1 LDNQETAMLR
11 LFSHLSV
18 ARRLTLGFA
27 ALVALLLV
35 VVTLNAVASRDARER
50 VRQIVEVNNAKSH
63 LANQMLNH
71 INELAVQARSITL
84 LTDLSEIDKE
94 MALMKAAEANYWKE
108 QKQLVVDLG
117 VSGTEAERKLI
128 AEIEAAAAKTMPIA
142 LNAARLGQAGAN
154 IEATVALMQ
163 QVRPNEQ
170 IWRKKVAELAALE
183 DSLNQATYATA
194 KESQTRSMAASGI
207 LAAVAVVLGMLVGW
221 AITRSVKKPIDS
233 AVRVA
238 ERIAEGDLTTPVE
251 VSSRDELGRLL
262 AAIATMQGRLR
273 QVVGEIRTAADSVQM
288 ASAELA
294 SGNQDLSQ
302 RTEKAACNIQQT
314 ASSME
319 GMAKSVR
326 HSAESAHLA
335 NQLSISASGVAMR
348 GGEVVSQV
356 VSTMDQI
363 DQSSKKISD
372 IIGVIDGIAFQTNIL
387 ALNAAVEAAR
397 AGEQGRG
404 FAVVA
409 GEVRTLAQRSAEAAK
424 EIKSLIVT
432 SVEKVEAG
440 SRLVKNAGTTMDE
453 IVASVKRVSDIVG
466 EITSTS
472 AEQSNGIGQIN
483 ESVTELDHMTQ
494 QNAALVEES
503 AASATS
509 LQEQAAKLTSVV
521 TAFRL

>member
-1 LDNQETAMLR
+1 MMPTS
-11 LFSHLSV
+11 FSNPSV
-18 ARRLTLGFA
+18 ARRLSLGFA
-27 ALVALLLV
+27 VLVGMLLV
-35 VVTLNAVASRDARER
+35 VVTLNVIANRGTRDRLRE
-50 VRQIVEVNNAKSH
+50 IVEVNNPKSD
-63 LANQMLNH
+63 LAYQMLNH
-71 INELAVQARSITL
+71 INELGVHPRSIAL
-84 LTDLSEIDKE
+84 LTDISEIDKE
-94 MALMKAAEANYWKE
+94 MALMKAAEANYWKA
-108 QKQLVVDLG
+108 QKQLIADLNG
-117 VSGTEAERKLI
+117 SGTEQERKLL
-128 AEIEAAAAKTMPIA
+128 AEIEGAAKQTMPLA
-142 LNAARLGQAGAN
+142 LTAAQQGQAGAN
-154 IEATVALMQ
+154 IEATGILMQ

-170 IWRKKVAELAALE
+170 VWRKKVMELVALE
-183 DSLNQATYATA
+183 DELSRASFATA
-194 KESQTRSMAASGI
+194 MSDQARAM
-207 LAAVAVVLGMLVGW
+207 LAAGVLAVAAVVLGTLVAW
-221 AITRSVKKPIDS
+221 AITRSVKKPIDR

-262 AAIATMQGRLR
+262 AAIGAMQARLR
-273 QVVGEIRTAADSVQM
+273 QVVGEIRTAANSVQS

-294 SGNQDLSQ
+294 TGNQDLSQ
-302 RTEKAACNIQQT
+302 RTEKTACNIQQT

-319 GMAKSVR
+319 LMAKSVR
-326 HSAESAHLA
+326 HSAESASLA
-335 NQLSISASGVAMR
+335 NQLSSSASGVATR

-356 VSTMDQI
+356 VATMEEI
-363 DQSSKKISD
+363 DHSSKKISD

-409 GEVRTLAQRSAEAAK
+409 GEVRTLARRSAEAAK

-440 SRLVKNAGTTMDE
+440 SRLVKNAGSTMGE

-494 QNAALVEES
+494 QNAALVEQS
-503 AASATS
+503 AAAASS
-509 LQEQAAKLTSVV
+509 LQEQATKLTSVV